1 MISNPER
8 SEGTLLP
15 FQHFLARTG
24 LMANE
29 CTARTQGTQKALIAN
44 LKRSEGY
51 LSSLKIVDVKK
62 NGVRHNS

>member
-1 MISNPER
+1 
-8 SEGTLLP
+8 
-15 FQHFLARTG
+15 
-24 LMANE
+24 MANE